1 MLKESGKFD
10 IILGIPIV
18 TLQGNG
24 SFSRSTYIDRKGP
37 FGPEEIFS
45 QLSICLRMT
54 VFYLRGRQ
62 TYFLSYANNESADA
76 LTGYIERTAFD
87 KTYM

>member
-1 MLKESGKFD
+1 MFKVPSKFY

-18 TLQGNG
+18 TFQGNG
-24 SFSRSTYIDRKGP
+24 SYSRATYIDRKGP
-37 FGPEEIFS
+37 FGQEDIFS

-54 VFYLRGRQ
+54 VFYLRGRE
-62 TYFLSYANNESADA
+62 TYFLSYANSESADA